1 MGETIDGDTR
11 TEVRM
16 ALYET
21 VIKNPQK
28 TTTARLRIFPKQLM
42 FKVTISRQ
50 KSVEM
55 VKDTAAINL
64 LD

>member
-1 MGETIDGDTR
+1 MGETIVDDAR

-28 TTTARLRIFPKQLM
+28 TTARLRIFPEQLM

-50 KSVEM
+50 KSAES
-55 VKDTAAINL
+55 VKDIAAFSL